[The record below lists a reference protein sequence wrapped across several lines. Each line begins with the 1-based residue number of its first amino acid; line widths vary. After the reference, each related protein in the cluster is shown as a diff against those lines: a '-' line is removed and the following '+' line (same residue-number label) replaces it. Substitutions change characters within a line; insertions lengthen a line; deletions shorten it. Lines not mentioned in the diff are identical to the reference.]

1 MPIERTKDVCRGRP
15 LCLPGE
21 VSVLTKTTSHI
32 VLIFLTLTLSFCA
45 ASGQDKPLKKFHWGV
60 TSLSASQWIP
70 WIAKEAKLYEKYG
83 LEAELVLLRGSGQS
97 AQAIIGNSI
106 LGAPCTLTTVM
117 SADLSGADL
126 VTVAH
131 TVSGVQSKLLVRP
144 EVKKP
149 EDLRGKKVAVSGFG
163 SLGDFLERYIMKKYG
178 IEPGRDVVMLS
189 IGTQPDRIQ
198 ALINGVVDAADLS
211 YPADVQAERKGFKV
225 LWDAKQEVS
234 YPSMSIVTRRKWVA
248 EDRDTVMRM
257 VKAHVEGI
265 HYLKANK
272 EFSMKVLSKYLKTT
286 DRELLEGSYEIY
298 RKDFIS
304 VPYPITQGLQP
315 TYEYVAAQRPDVWN
329 QKPEAFMDSSF
340 IAELEKSGFIKALA
354 QSAR

>member
-1 MPIERTKDVCRGRP
+1 
-15 LCLPGE
+15 
-21 VSVLTKTTSHI
+21 
-32 VLIFLTLTLSFCA
+32 
-45 ASGQDKPLKKFHWGV
+45 
-60 TSLSASQWIP
+60 
-70 WIAKEAKLYEKYG
+70 
-83 LEAELVLLRGSGQS
+83 
-97 AQAIIGNSI
+97 
-106 LGAPCTLTTVM
+106 M

-144 EVKKP
+144 EIKRP

-163 SLGDFLERYIMKKYG
+163 SLGDFLERYIIKKYG
-178 IEPGRDVVMLS
+178 LEPGRDVVMLS

-211 YPADVQAERKGFKV
+211 HPADVQAERKGFKV

-248 EDRDTVMRM
+248 DDRDTVMRM

-265 HYLKANK
+265 HLLKANK
-272 EFSMKVLSKYLKTT
+272 EFSMKVLSKYLKTN
-286 DRELLEGSYEIY
+286 DRDLLEGSYEIY

-315 TYEYVAAQRPDVWN
+315 TYEYVAQQRPEVWN
-329 QKPEAFMDSSF
+329 QKPDAFMDASF

-354 QSAR
+354 QAPR

>member
-1 MPIERTKDVCRGRP
+1 MKKAMCRGLNSR
-15 LCLPGE
+15 
-21 VSVLTKTTSHI
+21 I
-32 VLIFLTLTLSFCA
+32 ILTLGLLLSLSA
-45 ASGQDKPLKKFHWGV
+45 VAQAQDKGLKKFHWGV
-60 TSLSASQWIP
+60 TSLSASQWLP
-70 WIAKEAKLYEKYG
+70 WIAKDAKLYEKHG

-131 TVSGVQSKLLVRP
+131 TVAGVQSKLLVRP
-144 EVKKP
+144 DIKKA
-149 EDLRGKKVAVSGFG
+149 EDLRGKRIAVSGFG
-163 SLGDFLERYIMKKYG
+163 SLGDFLERYILKKYG
-178 IEPGRDVVMLS
+178 LEPGRDVIMLS

-198 ALINGVVDAADLS
+198 ALVNGLVDGADLS
-211 YPADVQAERKGFKV
+211 YPADVQAERKGFKI

-234 YPSMSIVTRRKWVA
+234 YPSMSVVTRRKWVA

-257 VKAHVEGI
+257 VKAHVEAI
-265 HYLKANK
+265 HFLKANK
-272 EFSMKVLSKYLKTT
+272 EFSMKVLGKYLKTN

-298 RKDFIS
+298 RKEFIS

-315 TYEYVAAQRPDVWN
+315 TYEYVAAQRPEIWN
-329 QKPEAFMDSSF
+329 QKPEAFMDASF
-340 IAELEKSGFIKALA
+340 IAELEKTGFIKNL
-354 QSAR
+354 SASTR

>member
-1 MPIERTKDVCRGRP
+1 MKKAMCRGLNNR
-15 LCLPGE
+15 
-21 VSVLTKTTSHI
+21 I
-32 VLIFLTLTLSFCA
+32 ILTLGLLLSLSA
-45 ASGQDKPLKKFHWGV
+45 VAQAQDKGLKKFHWGV

-70 WIAKEAKLYEKYG
+70 WIAKDAKLYEKHG

-131 TVSGVQSKLLVRP
+131 TVAGVQSKLLVRP
-144 EVKKP
+144 DIKKA
-149 EDLRGKKVAVSGFG
+149 EDLRGKRIAVSGFG
-163 SLGDFLERYIMKKYG
+163 SLGDFLERYILKKYG
-178 IEPGRDVVMLS
+178 LEPGRDVIMLS

-198 ALINGVVDAADLS
+198 ALVNGLVDGADLS
-211 YPADVQAERKGFKV
+211 YPADVQAERKGFKI

-234 YPSMSIVTRRKWVA
+234 YPSMSVVTRRKWVA

-257 VKAHVEGI
+257 VKAHVEAI
-265 HYLKANK
+265 HFLKANK
-272 EFSMKVLSKYLKTT
+272 EFSMKVLGKYLKTN

-315 TYEYVAAQRPDVWN
+315 TYEYVAAQRPEIWN
-329 QKPEAFMDSSF
+329 QKPEAFMDASF
-340 IAELEKSGFIKALA
+340 IAELEKTGFIKNL
-354 QSAR
+354 SASTR

>member
-1 MPIERTKDVCRGRP
+1 MKTRKPFWLIVVLP
-15 LCLPGE
+15 L
-21 VSVLTKTTSHI
+21 
-32 VLIFLTLTLSFCA
+32 LIFGTA
-45 ASGQDKPLKKFHWGV
+45 RAQDKPLKKFRWGV

-144 EVKKP
+144 EIKKP
-149 EDLRGKKVAVSGFG
+149 EDLRGKRIAVSGFG
-163 SLGDFLERYIMKKYG
+163 SLGDFLERYILKKHG
-178 IEPGRDVVMLS
+178 LEPARDVIMLS

-211 YPADVQAERKGFKV
+211 YPADVQAERKGYKI

-234 YPSMSIVTRRKWVA
+234 YPSMSVVTRRKWVV

-265 HYLKANK
+265 HLLKTNK
-272 EFSMKVLSKYLKTT
+272 EFAMKALSQYLKTN
-286 DRELLEGSYEIY
+286 DRDLLEGSYEIY

-315 TYEYVAAQRPDVWN
+315 TYEYVAAQRPEVWN

-340 IAELEKSGFIKALA
+340 IAELDKSGFIKNL
-354 QSAR
+354 SR

>member
-1 MPIERTKDVCRGRP
+1 MKKKI
-15 LCLPGE
+15 LCL
-21 VSVLTKTTSHI
+21 VLFSLFIGLH
-32 VLIFLTLTLSFCA
+32 A
-45 ASGQDKPLKKFHWGV
+45 GYAQNKPLKKIIWGV

-70 WIAKEAKLYEKYG
+70 WIAKDAKIYEKHG
-83 LEAELVLLRGSGQS
+83 LDTELVLLRGSGQS

-106 LGAPCTLTTVM
+106 LAAPCTLTTVM

-144 EVKKP
+144 EIKKP

-211 YPADVQAERKGFKV
+211 HPAEVQAERKGFKV

-234 YPSMSIVTRRKWVA
+234 YPSMSVVTRRKWV
-248 EDRDTVMRM
+248 
-257 VKAHVEGI
+257 
-265 HYLKANK
+265 
-272 EFSMKVLSKYLKTT
+272 
-286 DRELLEGSYEIY
+286 
-298 RKDFIS
+298 
-304 VPYPITQGLQP
+304 
-315 TYEYVAAQRPDVWN
+315 
-329 QKPEAFMDSSF
+329 
-340 IAELEKSGFIKALA
+340 
-354 QSAR
+354 

>member
-1 MPIERTKDVCRGRP
+1 MPRDCTIFKLSSAVGSRRSQMKKIM
-15 LCLPGE
+15 LCL
-21 VSVLTKTTSHI
+21 VLLSMI
-32 VLIFLTLTLSFCA
+32 LVLS
-45 ASGQDKPLKKFHWGV
+45 SGYAQDKPLKKIIWGV

-70 WIAKEAKLYEKYG
+70 WLAKEAKIYQKYG
-83 LEAELVLLRGSGQS
+83 LDTELVLLRGSGQS
-97 AQAIIGNSI
+97 AQAIIGGSI
-106 LGAPCTLTTVM
+106 LPAPCTLTTVIG
-117 SADLSGADL
+117 ADLSGADL

-144 EVKKP
+144 EIKKP
-149 EDLRGKKVAVSGFG
+149 EDLRGKKLAVSGFG
-163 SLGDFLERYIMKKYG
+163 SLGDFLERYIMRKYG
-178 IEPGRDVVMLS
+178 LEPGRDVVMLS

-211 YPADVQAERKGFKV
+211 FPADVQAERKGFKV
-225 LWDAKQEVS
+225 LWDAKQEVA

-272 EFSMKVLSKYLKTT
+272 EFAMKVLGKYLKTN

-298 RKDFIS
+298 RNDFIS

-315 TYEYVAAQRPDVWN
+315 TYEYVAAQRPEIWN
-329 QKPEAFMDSSF
+329 QKPEAFMDPSF
-340 IAELEKSGFIKALA
+340 IAELEKSGFIKRLA
-354 QSAR
+354 EPLR

>member
-1 MPIERTKDVCRGRP
+1 VSAPEANVSMKTQR
-15 LCLPGE
+15 LFCLAL
-21 VSVLTKTTSHI
+21 VI
-32 VLIFLTLTLSFCA
+32 LSLSLGTA
-45 ASGQDKPLKKFHWGV
+45 GAQDKPLKKFRWGV

-83 LEAELVLLRGSGQS
+83 LEAELVLLHGSGQS

-131 TVSGVQSKLLVRP
+131 TVAGVQSKLLVRP
-144 EVKKP
+144 EIKKP
-149 EDLRGKKVAVSGFG
+149 EDLRGKRVAVSGFG

-178 IEPGRDVVMLS
+178 LEPGRDIILLS
-189 IGTQPDRIQ
+189 VGTQPDRIQ

-211 YPADVQAERKGFKV
+211 YPADVQAERKGYRV
-225 LWDAKQEVS
+225 LWDAKQEVA
-234 YPSMSIVTRRKWVA
+234 YPSMSVVTRRKWVT

-265 HYLKANK
+265 HLLKTNK
-272 EFSMKVLSKYLKTT
+272 EFALKVLSKYLKTN

-298 RKDFIS
+298 HKDFIS

-315 TYEYVAAQRPDVWN
+315 TYEYVAAQRPEIWN
-329 QKPEAFMDSSF
+329 QKPDAFMDSSF
-340 IAELEKSGFIKALA
+340 ITELAKSGFIKNL
-354 QSAR
+354 SR